1 MANEKVGCKIIYGGR
16 TLIDLTGDEAVPEKV
31 LLGIQFHGADGKIYE
46 GACTFDVDSSTAT
59 LKQSEALEGK
69 TYAAGGRL
77 HTGTAKNNGAV
88 SGVIKLKDAVYTV
101 PIGFHDGSGRVVIDP
116 TEMAKLI
123 ASNIREGVT
132 ILGVT
137 GTMSGSEGIVS
148 QVRTVVPSTSQ
159 QSILPQEGYTHLSE
173 VIVEPIPYT
182 ETENAAGGLT
192 ITIG

>member
-1 MANEKVGCKIIYGGR
+1 MAKVGSKIIYGGK
-16 TLIDLTGDEAVPEKV
+16 TIIDLTSDDITPEKV
-31 LLGIQFHGADGKIYE
+31 LLGIQFHGADGQIYE
-46 GACTFDVDSSTAT
+46 GTCTFDVDSGSAT
-59 LKQSEALEGK
+59 LKASEALEGK
-69 TYAAGGRL
+69 TFAAGGKII
-77 HTGTAKNNGAV
+77 TGSAKNNGAV
-88 SGVIKLKDAVYTV
+88 SGVIKLKDGVYTV
-101 PIGFHDGSGRVVIDP
+101 PIGYHDGSGTVVIDP

-148 QVRTVVPSTSQ
+148 QTKTVTPSTTKQ
-159 QSILPQEGYTHLSE
+159 NILPDTGYTHLAE
-173 VIVEPIPYT
+173 VVVNPIPYT